1 MFSSHVGDALR
12 WAEVHWVKRSANLV
26 AHNLV
31 HYAKS
36 ISNDV
41 IWLEDSPPPTL
52 ESLYHDY
59 LAIME

>member
-12 WAEVHWVKRSANLV
+12 WAEVHWVNRSANLV

-31 HYAKS
+31 HYAKN

-41 IWLEDSPPPTL
+41 IWLEDSPPPAL